1 MWFGLL
7 PALGKEA
14 WLRNWEG
21 DLDSTNLGRGAGD
34 SHFFLEAP
42 DVGWVGVQGGGD
54 LGGSQKKWSK
64 NPVAFLLP
72 VSSWP
77 AAASDSRH
85 SGLL

>member
-42 DVGWVGVQGGGD
+42 MWAGWECKGAGTWEEARRSGARI
-54 LGGSQKKWSK
+54 L
-64 NPVAFLLP
+64 
-72 VSSWP
+72 WP
-77 AAASDSRH
+77 SFS
-85 SGLL
+85 L